1 MPISTLINERRV
13 AYAIAAGVFSAGLAL
28 SAALGYG
35 LQQTIW
41 ADANLRFDRQVEL
54 VESDIQ
60 ERIDRTVYGLR
71 GAAGLYAANKT
82 VGRAAFRAY
91 VASRDLPREFPGVR
105 GFGFIERVVRA
116 DIARFEA
123 TERLDGAPEFKIVT
137 EGQALDLYVIKFIEP
152 IANNGSALGFDL
164 GSESVRRQAT
174 EQAVRTGK
182 PVLSRRIVL
191 LQDGKQGPG
200 FLYLVPVYR
209 AGSAPATPA
218 ERQLALRGLVYSP
231 IVVAEVLAATPDVS
245 RGQID
250 FELFDGE
257 AAEPDELIFKSFGP
271 RTLPSETANKA
282 GCVAPSFEAAR
293 ALVIGG
299 RTLTLRVCSSARFDA
314 QIDGRTP
321 WLFGLAGI
329 LLSMLLSLA
338 VWLLA
343 TGRVRA
349 EALAKSMTSDLERLA
364 KVVQHTSN
372 AVVITNRDLI
382 INWVNNGFSRTYGY
396 TFEEACGHNLR
407 ELLRSGMSDV
417 RNMQM
422 VTDAIR
428 TGQECRV
435 EVINRKKD
443 GQACWIDLEVQPI
456 YDATGKLNGFMQVGL
471 DISLRKR
478 AEEHLRSSNAFLD
491 RAERIAG
498 VGGWAVD
505 LHQRVVQWTDQN
517 YRIYG
522 LEPGFQP
529 AFDEH
534 MKYFSS
540 ESQHIIEQAVSEA
553 IRSGKPWDLELP
565 MTRADG
571 RRIWTRSVGQ
581 VEYDGEQPARLVGA
595 LQDITAKKAV
605 EEQLRDANKLLQAVM
620 DNLPCGLSV
629 YDGQMRLIAHNAE
642 YRRLLNLPDSLF
654 STPNLGFEHIVRHNA
669 LRGDYGDGPVEHIV
683 SDIVARRSVP
693 TEHQLQRTLPSGIT
707 LDVRGSPMPGGGFVT
722 TYVDVSAAKD
732 AEEAIRQANRLLQA
746 VLENLPC
753 GMSVFDG
760 DLHMVAHNAQFRRL
774 LELPDSLFEMPV
786 VTFESIIRHNAA
798 RGEYNDG
805 PLEDLVDQ
813 IVERAR
819 DPVPHHFQRTRPNG
833 ATLDI
838 RGSPMPG
845 GGFVTTYVDV
855 SAAKDAEEALRLSEE
870 RQHRAFVASGVVL
883 WDFDLETGQVYLSEN
898 WADLV
903 GGSGGTTVTTLR
915 ALVALVPPEDQLA
928 IRDAFVP
935 VLKGSRESYSVEHR
949 VRKADGT
956 SAWVLSVGRVTRRDA
971 NGRALRASGTNQDVS
986 ARKRAEIEQQNAASI
1001 TSATLDATEDGILVV
1016 NDQREIV
1023 LFNQRFLDMWRF
1035 PKNLLGGDNKELTRF
1050 AITQVRDPRAFVAK
1064 LDELYKDAVAES
1076 FDVLEFRDGRAFE
1089 RYSKPHR
1096 LGTQSAGRVWS
1107 FRDVTARRA
1116 AEAEL
1121 KQAKDAAEA
1130 ANRAKTDFLA
1140 NMSHEIRTPLNGV
1153 IGLTRFLLEEKLSP
1167 TQRQHAE
1174 LIDGSAQS
1182 LLVLINDFLDF
1193 SKIEAGELAVEKVA
1207 FNLRG
1212 LLDEVS
1218 SLYAL
1223 RAAEKNLGF
1232 ELNIDANVPAW
1243 VNSDPTRIRQI
1254 VNNLLG
1260 NALKF
1265 TAQGQVALAVGA
1277 SPLDAGGLLLRIAV
1291 SDTGIGISRAVQ
1303 AKLFTRFSQADS
1315 STSRQYGGTG
1325 LGLAIVRQLSE
1336 LLGGRVELQSVP
1348 QEGSTFLVHLP
1359 VAVAEARA
1367 QETGTSS
1374 VVTGT
1379 PHARILLVEDNP
1391 TNQVVALGVLRRLGY
1406 TEVAVAS
1413 NGREAVE
1420 MALGR
1425 PFDAILMDC
1434 HMPEVDGYQAT
1445 QLLRAG
1451 GCSVPVIAMT
1461 ANAMKGDREKCLA
1474 AGMNDYLTKPVE
1486 KAALAAALDAWL
1498 RRSPA
1503 DPGDGTDP
1511 AFEPAAACPEP
1522 SARVVYDQ
1530 AEVAHRFKGDDGL
1543 LTLVMAS
1550 FFEHTPGLIVKL
1562 EKAVRQGHF
1571 EEVHLYAHTVSG
1583 SAATVGAQAMR
1594 ITAKALEKNS
1604 LDHNAE
1610 PLGNLFAQ
1618 LEKDFH
1624 EFQIA
1629 VGNSGG

>member
-1 MPISTLINERRV
+1 LIQTFSMPISILTNERRI
-13 AYAIAAGVFSAGLAL
+13 AYAIAAGVFLAGMAL
-28 SAALGYG
+28 SLALGYG

-41 ADANLRFDRQVEL
+41 ADANFRFDRQVEL

-105 GFGFIERVVRA
+105 GFGFIERVVRE

-123 TERLDGAPEFKIVT
+123 TERLDGVPDFKVVT
-137 EGQALDLYVIKFIEP
+137 EGQAPDLYVIKFIEP
-152 IANNGSALGFDL
+152 IANNGPALGFDL
-164 GSESVRRQAT
+164 GSESARRQAT
-174 EQAVRTGK
+174 EQAVRTGG
-182 PVLSRRIVL
+182 PVLSSRIVL

-209 AGSAPATPA
+209 GGSAPATPA

-231 IVVAEVLAATPDVS
+231 IVVAEVLAGTPDIS
-245 RGQID
+245 GGQID

-257 AAEPDELIFKSFGP
+257 TAEPGALIFKSFGQAI
-271 RTLPSETANKA
+271 LPIDAANKA
-282 GCVAPSFEAAR
+282 GCVAPGFEAVR

-299 RTLTLRVCSSARFDA
+299 RALTLRVCSSARFDA
-314 QIDGRTP
+314 QIDDRTP
-321 WLFGLAGI
+321 WLFGFAGI

-349 EALAKSMTSDLERLA
+349 EALAKSMTGDLDRLA

-396 TFEEACGHNLR
+396 TFEEACGRNLR
-407 ELLRSGMSDV
+407 ELLRSGKTDA
-417 RNMQM
+417 RNLQM
-422 VTDAIR
+422 VTDAIH
-428 TGQECRV
+428 TGQACRV

-443 GQACWIDLEVQPI
+443 GHECWIDLEVQPI
-456 YDATGKLNGFMQVGL
+456 YDATGKLNGFMEVGL
-471 DISLRKR
+471 DISLRKQ

-498 VGGWAVD
+498 VGGWEVD
-505 LHQRVVQWTDQN
+505 LRQRAIKWTDQCK
-517 YRIYG
+517 RIYE
-522 LEPGFQP
+522 LPADFQP
-529 AFDEH
+529 DFATHNAHFDP
-534 MKYFSS
+534 
-540 ESQHIIEQAVSEA
+540 ESRAIIEKTAEEA
-553 IRSGKPWDLELP
+553 MRTGKPWDLELP
-565 MTRADG
+565 MVTAKG
-571 RRIWTRSVGQ
+571 RTVWTRSVGLA
-581 VEYDGEQPARLVGA
+581 EYEGGVPVRLVGA

-605 EEQLRDANKLLQAVM
+605 EEELR
-620 DNLPCGLSV
+620 
-629 YDGQMRLIAHNAE
+629 H
-642 YRRLLNLPDSLF
+642 
-654 STPNLGFEHIVRHNA
+654 
-669 LRGDYGDGPVEHIV
+669 
-683 SDIVARRSVP
+683 
-693 TEHQLQRTLPSGIT
+693 
-707 LDVRGSPMPGGGFVT
+707 
-722 TYVDVSAAKD
+722 
-732 AEEAIRQANRLLQA
+732 ANRLLQA

-760 DLHMVAHNAQFRRL
+760 NLHLVAHNAQFRRL
-774 LELPDSLFEMPV
+774 LELPDSLFELPV

-805 PLEDLVDQ
+805 PLEALVDE

-819 DPVPHHFQRTRPNG
+819 APVPHHFQRTRPNG
-833 ATLDI
+833 TTLDI

-855 SAAKDAEEALRLSEE
+855 SAAKDAEKALRLSEE

-883 WDFDLETGQVYLSEN
+883 WDFDLESGQVYLSEN

-915 ALVALVPPEDQLA
+915 ALVALVPQEDQLA

-935 VLKGSRESYSVEHR
+935 VLKGTRESYSVEHR
-949 VRKADGT
+949 VRKTDGT
-956 SAWVLSVGRVTRRDA
+956 NAWVLSVGRVTRRDA
-971 NGRALRASGTNQDVS
+971 NGRALRASGINQDVS
-986 ARKRAEIEQQNAASI
+986 ARKHAQIEQQKAAAI

-1016 NDQREIV
+1016 NDQRKIV

-1035 PKNLLGGDNKELTRF
+1035 PQHMVGGDNKELTRF
-1050 AITQVRDPRAFVAK
+1050 AITQVADPRAFVAK
-1064 LDELYKDAVAES
+1064 LDELYGDAVAES
-1076 FDVLEFRDGRAFE
+1076 FDVLEFKDGRAFE
-1089 RYSKPHR
+1089 RYSRPHR
-1096 LGTQSAGRVWS
+1096 LGTQAFGRVWS

-1153 IGLTRFLLEEKLSP
+1153 IGLTRFLLEENLSA

-1182 LLVLINDFLDF
+1182 LLILINDFLDF
-1193 SKIEAGELAVEKVA
+1193 SKIEAGELAIEKVA
-1207 FNLRG
+1207 FDLHG

-1218 SLYAL
+1218 SLHAL
-1223 RAAEKNLGF
+1223 RAAEKSLGF
-1232 ELNIDANVPAW
+1232 ELDIDASVPPW
-1243 VNSDPTRIRQI
+1243 VSSDPTRIRQI

-1265 TAQGQVALAVGA
+1265 TARGQIGLAVSA
-1277 SPLDAGGLLLRIAV
+1277 SPADMGGLLLRIAV
-1291 SDTGIGISRAVQ
+1291 SDTGIGISNEVQ
-1303 AKLFTRFSQADS
+1303 EKLFTRFSQADS

-1348 QEGSTFLVHLP
+1348 REGSTFLVHLP
-1359 VAVAEARA
+1359 VTAADARA
-1367 QETGTSS
+1367 RETVTAP

-1379 PHARILLVEDNP
+1379 SRARILLAEDNP
-1391 TNQVVALGVLRRLGY
+1391 TNQMVALGVLRRLGY
-1406 TEVAVAS
+1406 TEVAVAF

-1420 MALGR
+1420 MALSR

-1461 ANAMKGDREKCLA
+1461 ANAMKGDREKCLT

-1503 DPGDGTDP
+1503 DPADGAEPTLEPIAPGP
-1511 AFEPAAACPEP
+1511 AQSP
-1522 SARVVYDQ
+1522 RVVYDQ

-1543 LTLVMAS
+1543 LPLVMAS

-1562 EKAVRQGHF
+1562 EKAVRQGNF
-1571 EEVHLYAHTVSG
+1571 QDVHLYAHTVGG
-1583 SAATVGAQAMR
+1583 SAAIVGAQAMR
-1594 ITAKALEKNS
+1594 TTTRALEQHS
-1604 LDHNAE
+1604 LDNNAE
-1610 PLGNLFAQ
+1610 PLGGLFAQ

-1624 EFQIA
+1624 EFQIV
-1629 VGNSGG
+1629 VGESGG